1 MSSPSP
7 ADDPPS
13 GSGSGSGSTP
23 GPARYNQRNPAIKRI
38 LQEMREMAEDDT
50 PHFYAEA
57 VESDIFE
64 WHFAILGADG
74 SDFDGGIYHGR
85 ILLPAEYPFK
95 PPSFV
100 LLTPSGR
107 FETHTKICLS
117 MTAHH
122 PEHWQPSWSVRTA
135 LTAVRAFMPTPAEG
149 AIGSLDHTPEERRAL
164 ARRSRSPDAAP
175 VFGSPERQALT
186 DRVHALMRARA
197 DEALERKIVE
207 EKRLER
213 EKEIEEAATR
223 FQKLAE
229 AEGRAPM
236 SAEAYRALAE
246 EAAEAAEKEE
256 EARARARNTREEEGG
271 AEKEE
276 DGAEKKEDG
285 AEREEDGAERE
296 EDGAEGEEDGAEGE
310 ENAASA
316 SGASASGASALAS
329 GASTSASGASEAP
342 VGTNAPPPVETKA
355 PSSVEDLV
363 ASLVRPSPPSSP
375 AAARAPR
382 PPRRL
387 GGFEEGREDEALPAE
402 EEAKAEA
409 AGPEAA
415 GSSSEPAKKAAGD
428 GDARRTPDANGL
440 EASDASDE
448 NADAPKT
455 KTDPT
460 TVPAES
466 SPLPGEASSSASPPP
481 RTVNPSAS
489 DVGRSAA
496 SKDVPSRRGEDGNEN
511 ENAPAAAAA
520 APSPAEDS
528 PAVARLKRQLDR
540 TAMWLIAAI
549 VAILIRKALRVY
561 GFGEEGEL

>member
-1 MSSPSP
+1 
-7 ADDPPS
+7 
-13 GSGSGSGSTP
+13 
-23 GPARYNQRNPAIKRI
+23 
-38 LQEMREMAEDDT
+38 MAEDDT

-236 SAEAYRALAE
+236 SVEAYMALAE

-276 DGAEKKEDG
+276 DGAEGK
-285 AEREEDGAERE
+285 EDGAERE
-296 EDGAEGEEDGAEGE
+296 EDGAEGEES
-310 ENAASA
+310 AASA
-316 SGASASGASALAS
+316 SGASASAS
-329 GASTSASGASEAP
+329 GASASASGASASASGASEAP
-342 VGTNAPPPVETKA
+342 VGTNAPAPVGTGSLERGGSRGVAGATEPTFVPRRGQSAA
-355 PSSVEDLV
+355 PSSTLGRFRRGSGGRGSSGGRGGEGGSGEPGGGGLV
-363 ASLVRPSPPSSP
+363 VGAREERRRGRGR
-375 AAARAPR
+375 AAD
-382 PPRRL
+382 PRRERF
-387 GGFEEGREDEALPAE
+387 GG
-402 EEAKAEA
+402 
-409 AGPEAA
+409 
-415 GSSSEPAKKAAGD
+415 
-428 GDARRTPDANGL
+428 
-440 EASDASDE
+440 
-448 NADAPKT
+448 
-455 KTDPT
+455 
-460 TVPAES
+460 
-466 SPLPGEASSSASPPP
+466 
-481 RTVNPSAS
+481 
-489 DVGRSAA
+489 VGRVGR
-496 SKDVPSRRGEDGNEN
+496 KRRRPEN
-511 ENAPAAAAA
+511 ENRPDNGPRGKLSSPGGGVFFRFAASAH
-520 APSPAEDS
+520 
-528 PAVARLKRQLDR
+528 
-540 TAMWLIAAI
+540 
-549 VAILIRKALRVY
+549 
-561 GFGEEGEL
+561 

>member
-1 MSSPSP
+1 
-7 ADDPPS
+7 
-13 GSGSGSGSTP
+13 
-23 GPARYNQRNPAIKRI
+23 
-38 LQEMREMAEDDT
+38 MAEDDT

-236 SAEAYRALAE
+236 SVEAYRALAE

-276 DGAEKKEDG
+276 DGAEGK
-285 AEREEDGAERE
+285 EDGAERE
-296 EDGAEGEEDGAEGE
+296 EDGAEGEES
-310 ENAASA
+310 AASA
-316 SGASASGASALAS
+316 SGASASAS
-329 GASTSASGASEAP
+329 GASASASGASASASGASEAP
-342 VGTNAPPPVETKA
+342 VGTKA

-409 AGPEAA
+409 ASPEAA

-460 TVPAES
+460 TVHAES

-481 RTVNPSAS
+481 RTRNPSAS

-496 SKDVPSRRGEDGNEN
+496 SEDVPTRRGEDGNEN
-511 ENAPAAAAA
+511 APAAPAA

>member
-1 MSSPSP
+1 
-7 ADDPPS
+7 
-13 GSGSGSGSTP
+13 
-23 GPARYNQRNPAIKRI
+23 
-38 LQEMREMAEDDT
+38 MAEDDT

-236 SAEAYRALAE
+236 SVEAYMALAE

-276 DGAEKKEDG
+276 DGAEGK
-285 AEREEDGAERE
+285 EDGAERE
-296 EDGAEGEEDGAEGE
+296 EDGAEGEES
-310 ENAASA
+310 AASA
-316 SGASASGASALAS
+316 SGASASAS
-329 GASTSASGASEAP
+329 GASASASGASASASGASEAP
-342 VGTNAPPPVETKA
+342 VGTNAPAPVGTKA

-409 AGPEAA
+409 ASPEAA

-460 TVPAES
+460 TVHAES
-466 SPLPGEASSSASPPP
+466 SPLPGRRLLPLRRLRALETPP
-481 RTVNPSAS
+481 RRTSEEAPL
-489 DVGRSAA
+489 R
-496 SKDVPSRRGEDGNEN
+496 KTSRRGEAKTETKTL
-511 ENAPAAAAA
+511 P
-520 APSPAEDS
+520 PP
-528 PAVARLKRQLDR
+528 PPPPRVRRR
-540 TAMWLIAAI
+540 I
-549 VAILIRKALRVY
+549 ALRWL
-561 GFGEEGEL
+561 G

>member
-23 GPARYNQRNPAIKRI
+23 GAARYNQRNPAIKRI

-186 DRVHALMRARA
+186 DRIHALMRARA

-207 EKRLER
+207 EKRMER

-256 EARARARNTREEEGG
+256 EAWARARNTREEGGG
-271 AEKEE
+271 AEK
-276 DGAEKKEDG
+276 
-285 AEREEDGAERE
+285 E
-296 EDGAEGEEDGAEGE
+296 EDGAEGEEDGAEGK

-316 SGASASGASALAS
+316 SGASASASAS
-329 GASTSASGASEAP
+329 GASESASGASASASGASEAP
-342 VGTNAPPPVETKA
+342 VGTNA

-375 AAARAPR
+375 AAARAPL

-402 EEAKAEA
+402 EGGKAEA
-409 AGPEAA
+409 AGPEAV

-428 GDARRTPDANGL
+428 GDARRTPDANGV

-448 NADAPKT
+448 NADTPKT

-489 DVGRSAA
+489 DVGRSTA
-496 SKDVPSRRGEDGNEN
+496 SEDVPSRRGEDGN